1 MEISSLVEVKKA
13 YLEQSAD
20 ERSSANQWVIRT
32 YRPEDAAAWK
42 AFLRDSNNG
51 TLFHDLDFLAY
62 HPPGKYN
69 FHHLLAFRGTDIEAV
84 IPGAL
89 SADGIFVS
97 PAGASIGGPAVK
109 KSLPAKVCMHL
120 VEALQL
126 YCNSAGWQGIEITL
140 PPPVYNEEPDQAIE
154 FALHVQGFQLVHRSM
169 PLLISLDHKTDDY
182 YQRLFRPSHR
192 SKVRAGRRKG
202 VGVAETGI
210 EGLEGFLKLLA
221 ETHARLGSLPTHT
234 PEEIGSLFHRLPGR
248 VRIWSAKLEETTI
261 ASTLLFVLNRNVC
274 NTFYICDSASHREFH
289 GVTVLFAE
297 AIDVLA
303 KRGFRY
309 LDLGPSAS
317 GAHFNRGVVS
327 FKESLG
333 ARAFC
338 RDRWRWQN

>member
-1 MEISSLVEVKKA
+1 MNNGDLDPAGPER
-13 YLEQSAD
+13 AD
-20 ERSSANQWVIRT
+20 VNEWVIRP

-42 AFLRDSNNG
+42 AFLLDSNNG
-51 TLFHDLDFLAY
+51 TLFHDLEFLAY

-69 FHHLLAFRGTDIEAV
+69 FHHLVAFRGIHLEAV

-89 SADGIFVS
+89 STDGIFVS
-97 PAGASIGGPAVK
+97 PAGASIGGPALK

-140 PPPVYNEEPDQAIE
+140 PPPVYSEQPDQAIE
-154 FALHVQGFQLVHRSM
+154 FALHVQGFQLIHRSM

-182 YQRLFRPSHR
+182 YQCLFRPSHR

-210 EGLEGFLKLLA
+210 EGLEGFLNLLA
-221 ETHARLGSLPTHT
+221 ETHARLGSVPTHT
-234 PEEIGSLFHRLPGR
+234 PEEIESLFYRLPGR

-338 RDRWRWQN
+338 RDRWRWQNCTAPG

>member
-13 YLEQSAD
+13 DLERSAD